1 MFTQMLKITSFFRLR
16 YAVFLAFLVGFI
28 IRGFPEVLAGKWPLG
43 FDTVTYYVPAIENWR
58 NGNFNPVEF
67 SYYVPLCYWLLY
79 LAYYLSGNILLTIK
93 TFGPLFYG
101 FLSFSL
107 FFFTTKGLNWSNKK
121 GLLAC
126 IIFSSYFV
134 SLRISWD
141 LYRNML
147 GLAFL
152 LLFLSFFKQQDR
164 LSNKSKLTSSILAT
178 IVVLSHEITSAI
190 MFTIIVGTF
199 AFDIIERKKPVT
211 KVLKSSLWFVPPLL
225 VFLFIFL
232 VAASQLATIPGS
244 LNYFTS
250 IDRGITYDSYQSLI
264 SDMLIVGLLCFGAL
278 LPFIIRGFWSERTL
292 NLWLLVCLIGFLW
305 PIAYPWFEMAPW
317 NRWMYM
323 LVPPS
328 ILYVVNAINRPYN
341 SEITKKTSN
350 HHKRKILSWKILLP
364 IIVLG
369 VSIFYILFPLIVSP
383 YTVRASFFGPFER
396 ASVYIPG
403 AFLSNTIPVAECGDL
418 ELCLKFVNS
427 QLDNNSVLIA
437 HESLRGWVSLYIDE
451 DKNVINYRFSSH
463 SEGLQNALAQG
474 YEKVYLI
481 WWADNL
487 GWYNQ
492 TSVPAGFNQI
502 STSGHIV
509 VYLYQKE

>member
-1 MFTQMLKITSFFRLR
+1 
-16 YAVFLAFLVGFI
+16 
-28 IRGFPEVLAGKWPLG
+28 
-43 FDTVTYYVPAIENWR
+43 
-58 NGNFNPVEF
+58 
-67 SYYVPLCYWLLY
+67 
-79 LAYYLSGNILLTIK
+79 
-93 TFGPLFYG
+93 
-101 FLSFSL
+101 
-107 FFFTTKGLNWSNKK
+107 
-121 GLLAC
+121 
-126 IIFSSYFV
+126 
-134 SLRISWD
+134 
-141 LYRNML
+141 ML

>member
-1 MFTQMLKITSFFRLR
+1 MVTQTLKIASLFRFR

-43 FDTVTYYVPAIENWR
+43 FDTVTYYIPAMQNWR

-79 LAYYLSGNILLTIK
+79 LAYYLSGNILLTLK
-93 TFGPLFYG
+93 TFGPLLYG
-101 FLSFSL
+101 FLSSSL
-107 FFFTTKGLNWSNKK
+107 FFFTTKGLNWSSKR
-121 GLLAC
+121 GLLTC
-126 IIFSSYFV
+126 ILFSSYFV

-152 LLFLSFFKQQDR
+152 LLFLAFFKQHTN
-164 LSNKSKLTSSILAT
+164 LSNRSKLASSILAT
-178 IVVLSHEITSAI
+178 LVVLSHEIVGAI
-190 MFTIIVGTF
+190 MSVIIVGTF
-199 AFDIIERKKPVT
+199 TYEIIERKKPVP
-211 KVLKSSLWFVPPLL
+211 KVLKSSLWFVPPLVL
-225 VFLFIFL
+225 FLFIFL
-232 VAASQLATIPGS
+232 VAASQLNTIPGS

-250 IDRGITYDSYQSLI
+250 IDRGITYDSYQSLVFDI
-264 SDMLIVGLLCFGAL
+264 FIVGLLCFGAL

-292 NLWLLVCLIGFLW
+292 NLWLLVCLLGFLW
-305 PIAYPWFEMAPW
+305 PIACPWFEMAPW

-328 ILYVVNAINRPYN
+328 ILYVVNAIDRPHN
-341 SEITKKTSN
+341 SGMTEKTSN
-350 HHKRKILSWKILLP
+350 RHERKFFSWKVLLP

-369 VSIFYILFPLIVSP
+369 VSIFYILFPLFVSP
-383 YTVRASFFGPFER
+383 YSVRASFVGPIER
-396 ASVYIPG
+396 ASAYIPG
-403 AFLSNTIPVAECGDL
+403 AFLSNTALVNECDNV
-418 ELCLKFVNS
+418 ESCLKFVNS
-427 QLDNNSVLIA
+427 QLDGHSVLII
-437 HESLRGWVSLYIDE
+437 HESLQGWVSLYIDKG
-451 DKNVINYRFSSH
+451 KNIINYHFNSH

-474 YEKVYLI
+474 YEKIYLI

-492 TSVPAGFNQI
+492 TSVPAGFKQI

-509 VYLYQKE
+509 VYLYQK